1 MEVNQLLGKAVSLFT
16 QELRTNLTGIYLHG
30 SLAMGCFTKGKSD
43 VDLLIVVKEKISEK
57 TKRSLIQAA
66 IRLEEQWKAYSLE
79 WSIILQTEVMKPSHP
94 GHFLLHYSAF
104 HKPHYLND
112 PDYKCEEGR
121 DPDLTAHLMVTY
133 ERGRCLSGF
142 PIRELF
148 NQPEGA
154 DYFQAIYYDI
164 HNADEHITENPVYYV
179 LNLCRVYQYAL
190 TKIVS
195 SKKEGGEWG
204 LTFLPAEYHDLLHLA
219 LKKYE
224 GEGQGEKM
232 PDHLL
237 KKFAGFMI
245 REINGYC
252 FSEMGRT

>member
-1 MEVNQLLGKAVSLFT
+1 MEVNQLLGKAVCLFT

-30 SLAMGCFTKGKSD
+30 SLAMGCFKKDRSD

-57 TKRSLIQAA
+57 TKRKLIEGT
-66 IRLEEQWKAYSLE
+66 IRLEEQCKVYPLE
-79 WSIILQTEVMKPSHP
+79 WSVILQTEVKKPSHP
-94 GHFLLHYSAF
+94 VHFLLHYSAF
-104 HKPHYLND
+104 HKPHYLTN

-133 ERGRCLSGF
+133 ERGRCLFGV
-142 PIRELF
+142 PIREMF
-148 NQPEGA
+148 KKPEEA

-164 HNADEHITENPVYYV
+164 HNAEEHIAENPVYYV

-190 TKIVS
+190 TKMVS

-204 LTFLPAEYHDLLHLA
+204 VTFLPSEYHHLLRLS
-219 LKKYE
+219 LKKYA
-224 GEGQGEKM
+224 GEGQSEKL
-232 PDHLL
+232 PGPLL

-245 REINGYC
+245 REIKNYC